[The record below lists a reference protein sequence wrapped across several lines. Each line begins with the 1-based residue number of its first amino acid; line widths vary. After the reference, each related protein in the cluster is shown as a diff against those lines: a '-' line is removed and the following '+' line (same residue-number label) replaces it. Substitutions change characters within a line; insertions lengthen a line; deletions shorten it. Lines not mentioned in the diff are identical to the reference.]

1 MITTYFIMLA
11 EAGVEDIKMMDMV
24 ENEDERLDLE
34 IEIID
39 KEIAEAHKVG
49 KKVLICV
56 VALPII
62 GVAVLAALGALSY
75 EYNVLSPKIRI
86 GKNLSHIYFSFK
98 NSPAKFDKYENTLGR
113 KKPLQ
118 NSKSRMHNAS
128 FCLITIN
135 L

>member
-1 MITTYFIMLA
+1 MLA
-11 EAGVEDIKMMDMV
+11 EAGVEDMKMMEMV
-24 ENEDERLDLE
+24 ENEDERLDLD
-34 IEIID
+34 IEKID

-86 GKNLSHIYFSFK
+86 GKK
-98 NSPAKFDKYENTLGR
+98 KAKPNS
-113 KKPLQ
+113 
-118 NSKSRMHNAS
+118 
-128 FCLITIN
+128 IN
-135 L
+135 MKTH

>member
-1 MITTYFIMLA
+1 MLA
-11 EAGVEDIKMMDMV
+11 EAGVEDIKMMEMV

-75 EYNVLSPKIRI
+75 EYNVLSTKILI
-86 GKNLSHIYFSFK
+86 GK
-98 NSPAKFDKYENTLGR
+98 
-113 KKPLQ
+113 
-118 NSKSRMHNAS
+118 
-128 FCLITIN
+128 
-135 L
+135 

>member
-1 MITTYFIMLA
+1 MLA
-11 EAGVEDIKMMDMV
+11 EAGVEDIKMMEMV

-75 EYNVLSPKIRI
+75 EYNVLSPKILI
-86 GKNLSHIYFSFK
+86 GKS
-98 NSPAKFDKYENTLGR
+98 
-113 KKPLQ
+113 
-118 NSKSRMHNAS
+118 
-128 FCLITIN
+128 
-135 L
+135 